1 VILDSIAAVLIVI
14 AVALLAVAGVLAV
27 AKLRFIRRAARTT
40 GTVTALRAEGP
51 TDGGGNAQM
60 LRPVI
65 RFTPPQGA
73 GQGGEIEFALAAA
86 STPPRYRI
94 GDSVPVRYDP
104 LNPAATARIDSLRGL
119 WLAPALYGGLAV
131 PALIVAVGLSLWHA
145 QTARGLAELRRTG
158 MPVTGVVAQIDLDQ
172 LRTGADGKPLYVLS
186 IEAEEPGTRRRLTF
200 TSEAIEADLREDYT
214 IGDKVRV
221 FIDPTDPARYLVD
234 LR

>member
-1 VILDSIAAVLIVI
+1 MILGSIAAVLVVI
-14 AVALLAVAGVLAV
+14 AVALLAAAGLLAL
-27 AKLRFIRRAARTT
+27 AKLRFIRRAERTT
-40 GTVTALRAEGP
+40 GTVAALRAEGP
-51 TDGGGNAQM
+51 ADGSGNAQM

-65 RFTPPQGA
+65 RFTPPHGV
-73 GQGGEIEFALAAA
+73 GHGGEVEFALAAA

-104 LNPAATARIDSLRGL
+104 LNPAATACIDSLRGL
-119 WLAPALYGGLAV
+119 WLAPALCGGLAV
-131 PALIVAVGLSLWHA
+131 PALIVALGLSLWHSQA
-145 QTARGLAELRRTG
+145 TQSLAELRRTG

-221 FIDPTDPARYLVD
+221 FIDPADPARYLVD
-234 LR
+234 LK

>member
-1 VILDSIAAVLIVI
+1 VILNSIAAVLVVA
-14 AVALLAVAGVLAV
+14 AVALLAAAGLLALV
-27 AKLRFIRRAARTT
+27 KLRFLRRAERTT

-51 TDGGGNAQM
+51 ADGGGNAQM

-65 RFTPPQGA
+65 RFVA
-73 GQGGEIEFALAAA
+73 RRDVGQGGEVEFTLAAA

-104 LNPAATARIDSLRGL
+104 LNPAATARIDSLRSL
-119 WLAPALYGGLAV
+119 WLAPALCGGLAV
-131 PALIVAVGLSLWHA
+131 PALIVGVGLFLWHA
-145 QTARGLAELRRTG
+145 QEARSLAELRRTG

-186 IEAEEPGTRRRLTF
+186 IEAEEPGTRRRRTF

-214 IGDKVRV
+214 IGDKVQV
-221 FIDPTDPARYLVD
+221 FIDPADPARYLVD